1 MGLLMDRIVSRYPK
15 DDQLK
20 NNIKTSLRAIEKKCR
35 WTGGQ
40 WEELG
45 MNWNDIQA
53 LFRAPHASYLVQIDY
68 VASGGKIKFI
78 FADSMNQLTGPLTIN
93 DRSSLN
99 VNLTGMIATRMRC

>member
-45 MNWNDIQA
+45 MNWNDIQSVPRHIRM
-53 LFRAPHASYLVQIDY
+53 LSDYLVQIDY
-68 VASGGKIKFI
+68 IASGGK
-78 FADSMNQLTGPLTIN
+78 N
-93 DRSSLN
+93 
-99 VNLTGMIATRMRC
+99 